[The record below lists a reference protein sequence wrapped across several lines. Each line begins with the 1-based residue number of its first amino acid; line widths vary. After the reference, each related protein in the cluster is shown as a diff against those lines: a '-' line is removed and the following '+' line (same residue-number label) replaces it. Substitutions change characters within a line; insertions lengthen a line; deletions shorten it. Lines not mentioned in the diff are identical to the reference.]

1 MRALPICGYALVI
14 DGFILMPLV
23 SINPATGRLIRRYR
37 EYSPRHQAAAAE
49 RAHAAFLDWR
59 RVSLASRARLL
70 RTVAAALRRKLD
82 AHAHLITSEMGKPLA
97 QARAEVEKCALV
109 CEHYARNAADLL
121 ADEQPPGAPRNG
133 FITYRPLGVIL
144 AVMPWNFPYWQVFRA
159 VVPALMAGNTVLLKH
174 ASNVCG
180 CALAIESAFQEAGL
194 PAGVFQTLLIHS
206 DRVPALIDHPQVQAV
221 TLTGSTAAGR
231 QVAALAG
238 AALKKCVL
246 ELGGSDPYVIL
257 ADADLDLA
265 AEVCA
270 RSRLINSGQ
279 SCIAAKRF
287 IVVEE
292 VRAAFEHRFVAR
304 MAARKVGP
312 PADPGTDIGP
322 LARVDLREELHAQVR
337 KSLRRGARLLLG
349 GQPLPG
355 PGWFYAPTVLA
366 DVKPGMPAGDEE
378 LFGPVAAVIP
388 VRDEAA
394 ALATANRSSYGL
406 GAAVFT
412 RDRRRGRRLAVEEL
426 ESGLAFVNDFVRSDP
441 SLPFG
446 GVKQSGFGREL
457 GPFGLR
463 EFVNIKTVVVA

>member
-1 MRALPICGYALVI
+1 
-14 DGFILMPLV
+14 MPLV

-59 RVSLASRARLL
+59 RVSFASRARLL
-70 RTVAAALRRKLD
+70 RAVAAVLRRKLG
-82 AHAHLITSEMGKPLA
+82 AHAHLVTSEMGKPLA
-97 QARAEVEKCALV
+97 QARAEIEKCALV
-109 CEHYARNAADLL
+109 CEHYARNAAGLL
-121 ADEQPPGAPRNG
+121 ADERPPGAPRNG
-133 FITYRPLGVIL
+133 FITYQPLGVIL

-180 CALAIESAFQEAGL
+180 CALAIESALQEAGL

-231 QVAALAG
+231 QVAARAG

-270 RSRLINSGQ
+270 RSRLINGGQ

-292 VRAAFEHRFVAR
+292 VRAAFEQRLVDR

-312 PADPGTDIGP
+312 PADLRTDIGP
-322 LARVDLREELHAQVR
+322 LARADLREALHAQVR

-355 PGWFYAPTVLA
+355 PGWFYPPTVLTE
-366 DVKPGMPAGDEE
+366 VKPGMPACDEE

-394 ALATANRSSYGL
+394 ALVAANRSSYGL
-406 GAAVFT
+406 GAAIFT

-426 ESGLAFVNDFVRSDP
+426 ESGLAFVNDNVRSDP

-463 EFVNIKTVVVA
+463 EFVNIKTIVVA